1 MGGRV
6 GGGGAVEC
14 FSYLFMYL
22 HIRCNLLTSKLH
34 QTHRR
39 LLIPSE
45 MLLATDVAWGLTWKR
60 LSHPTSNLYPGN
72 CNSGRWATATCL
84 SRWNRWN
91 RQNRSWSYIYIY
103 IFIPV
108 PQLHYDTLDD
118 FFPIWTSL
126 PDAELDPRPQKQNFG
141 ALLVAS
147 VMPRY
152 MAFAQWN

>member
-1 MGGRV
+1 MGVEWVG

-14 FSYLFMYL
+14 CSYLFMYL
-22 HIRCNLLTSKLH
+22 QIRCNLLTSKLH

-60 LSHPTSNLYPGN
+60 LSHLTSNVYPGN

-84 SRWNRWN
+84 SRWNR
-91 RQNRSWSYIYIY
+91 QNRSWSYIYIKYHGY
-103 IFIPV
+103 IMTHTWR
-108 PQLHYDTLDD
+108 L
-118 FFPIWTSL
+118 FPIWTSL

-152 MAFAQWN
+152 IAFAQWN